1 MNSQPQ
7 DAVITGGDQPE
18 GWHERQAPMHLLLI
32 DDLGELWRGDSRR
45 LRAAFDSP
53 YSGGEFVEYAV
64 KNLGFVAINTYGTSC
79 QMRLRPG
86 FVAERALQGLRK
98 WLERSKFERFVITR
112 FEGGWRD
119 ELVKAGNLMWRLDE
133 IHVRGQPSRPDDFLS
148 TPLAAGPLDAATPL
162 TEIIGSWGHLVNQY
176 ETETILRL
184 LRTVFRDQFAVFRQ
198 QPDQG
203 KLVFK
208 ELGDRM
214 YSRYET
220 WRECAIGAP
229 IEEQPDRAFGKWV
242 AETYQEVLA
251 QGTPRHDQVDAILHC
266 PYQGGRYRRRYRRLI
281 FPLQQGSAGQLLVS
295 GSFNDPSVDL
305 RVPAR

>member
-1 MNSQPQ
+1 
-7 DAVITGGDQPE
+7 
-18 GWHERQAPMHLLLI
+18 MHILLI

-98 WLERSKFERFVITR
+98 WLHGSKFERFVITK

-119 ELVKAGNLMWRLDE
+119 ELVKACNLMLRLEE
-133 IHVRGQPSRPDDFLS
+133 ILLKGQPARPDDFLS
-148 TPLAAGPLDAATPL
+148 APLTAAVPDGASPLA
-162 TEIIGSWGHLVNQY
+162 EIIEDWPRLVNEY
-176 ETETILRL
+176 EADTIVRL
-184 LRTVFRDQFAVFRQ
+184 LRTVFRDQFVVVRPK
-198 QPDQG
+198 PDQG
-203 KLVFK
+203 RLVFQEFGNK
-208 ELGDRM
+208 M

-229 IEEQPDRAFGKWV
+229 IEEQPDRAYGRWV
-242 AETYQEVLA
+242 SEAYHQALA
-251 QGTPRHDQVDAILHC
+251 GGLPRQDMVDAILRC
-266 PYQGGRYRRRYRRLI
+266 PETGRFRRRYRRLI
-281 FPLQQGSAGQLLVS
+281 FPIATGSSGQLLVG
-295 GSFNDPSVDL
+295 GSFDDPSVDL
-305 RVPAR
+305 RVPRR